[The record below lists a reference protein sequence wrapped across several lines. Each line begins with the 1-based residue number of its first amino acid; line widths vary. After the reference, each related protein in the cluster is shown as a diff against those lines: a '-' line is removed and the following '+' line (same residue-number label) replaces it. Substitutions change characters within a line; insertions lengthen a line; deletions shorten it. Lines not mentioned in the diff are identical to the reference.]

1 MSENIQPKPDS
12 PELSSTIEEQIEE
25 IQPQPKRSLLSR
37 LGCGFL
43 LVIWFVVLM
52 TPCALLYLAS
62 NGEIRIGH
70 TDIPDAHEH
79 PRLSIELVT
88 EVDSRGLRIVNS
100 SVVDNMP
107 DDNALCVQTNVRFL
121 LWRTSEN
128 NQDTLYCDCYERDT
142 ADAEWIFNQTM
153 PEMCPTDP

>member
-12 PELSSTIEEQIEE
+12 SELSSTIEEQIAE
-25 IQPQPKRSLLSR
+25 IPSQPKRSFLSR

-52 TPCALLYLAS
+52 TPCALLYIAS

-79 PRLSIELVT
+79 PRLSIEVVT
-88 EVDSRGLRIVNS
+88 EVDSRGFRIVNS

-121 LWRTSEN
+121 LWRTSEDS
-128 NQDTLYCDCYERDT
+128 QDTSYCDCYERDT
-142 ADAEWIFNQTM
+142 ADSAWTFDQTK
-153 PEMCPTDP
+153 PDICPSEP